1 MKRIVIILALLAVSV
16 TALAQSGRQLYTKY
30 SDLPGMEA
38 VYISPAMFRII
49 GRLPDI
55 DVPDGSV
62 NLSAVI
68 KSMTGFYI
76 LSTSNPEVGAKLHA
90 DVSKY
95 IDSGKFELL
104 MEAKEDGEVMRMYT
118 VGDEKTVNSFVM
130 LSKDQEEV
138 SYICFDGKID
148 RKQLENI
155 LADAAED

>member
-55 DVPDGSV
+55 DVQDGSV
-62 NLSAVI
+62 NLSAII

-95 IDSGKFELL
+95 IDSGKYELL

-138 SYICFDGKID
+138 SYICFDGKMD